1 MLWFDFRT
9 LDMATLMA
17 NVHFVALDSSA
28 IGLNEHLQEIVFAF
42 RSQDFSR
49 HDLMAAVSGTAE
61 LPAGVKKISK
71 NLHESSYSLT
81 IHQY

>member
-17 NVHFVALDSSA
+17 NVHFVALDSSG
-28 IGLNEHLQEIVFAF
+28 IGLSMISLNGNRVCFPVLKISLV
-42 RSQDFSR
+42 
-49 HDLMAAVSGTAE
+49 MITE